1 MRHEVQNSYH
11 SMELLIAVV
20 LSAFWEPSKSRSVTV
35 LFPLLMDIPN

>member
-1 MRHEVQNSYH
+1 
-11 SMELLIAVV
+11 MELLIAVV